1 MHDAH
6 RLYQKSLRKYY
17 YTTIRR
23 VRCIVLLARVRC
35 VADGVQLAE
44 KSARIPVSNL
54 ARTLFNFKLQ
64 ILKVDR
70 QRNRNTLEYTSSTQ
84 TEDVIHNIPI
94 S

>member
-1 MHDAH
+1 MHDAR

-23 VRCIVLLARVRC
+23 VRIVLLARVRC

-44 KSARIPVSNL
+44 QSARIPVSNL
-54 ARTLFNFKLQ
+54 ARTLFNFKIQ

-70 QRNRNTLEYTSSTQ
+70 QRNRNRLEYTSSTQ
-84 TEDVIHNIPI
+84 TEDVIHNIPL